1 MNKKFALIRE
11 NGRHVHYFTF
21 CPMIDS
27 DYRLVPIHSLPRK
40 IKLKTGEDIKM
51 MECPFCR
58 KVYDTIRRLK

>member
-1 MNKKFALIRE
+1 MSKKFALIRE

-27 DYRLVPIHSLPRK
+27 DYKLVPIHSLPR
-40 IKLKTGEDIKM
+40 EM

-58 KVYDTIRRLK
+58 KTYDTIRRLEQ